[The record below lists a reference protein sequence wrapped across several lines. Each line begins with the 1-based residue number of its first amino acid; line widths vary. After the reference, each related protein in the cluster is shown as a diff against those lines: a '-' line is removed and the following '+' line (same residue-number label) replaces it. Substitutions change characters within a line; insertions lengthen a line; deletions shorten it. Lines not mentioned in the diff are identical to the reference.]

1 MTKARDTDAFAAG
14 RCYGL
19 PHLWKLVKASAM
31 MDWFRKFLGAP
42 PVDAAAVAPA
52 PGLVP
57 GSAPV
62 PAPVSAPAAAAAF
75 DLDDPRLPAPARASA
90 KAIMAAIE
98 AVLDNSQHS
107 EFDRILLGELVQ
119 MRTEHLPKLLRSYV
133 DVPPQHRKEI
143 FKNTGRSASFL
154 LDDALRKMA
163 GRVDKL
169 SRDLAQHDLEAFAN
183 NAEFVS
189 RRYGAIDDPF
199 A

>member
-1 MTKARDTDAFAAG
+1 MRNPRRGDAIAPARW
-14 RCYGL
+14 YGL
-19 PHLWKLVKASAM
+19 PHLLKLVKAGAM
-31 MDWFRKFLGAP
+31 MDWFRKFLGTGGAAAAPAGPAP
-42 PVDAAAVAPA
+42 PVPPGAPPPVTA
-52 PGLVP
+52 P
-57 GSAPV
+57 
-62 PAPVSAPAAAAAF
+62 AF
-75 DLDDPRLPAPARASA
+75 DLDDPRLPGPARASA

-98 AVLDNSQHS
+98 AVLDSNHHS
-107 EFDRILLGELVQ
+107 EFDRIVVGELVQ

-154 LDDALRKMA
+154 LDDALRKMS

-169 SRDLAQHDLEAFAN
+169 SRDLAQNDLDAFAN

>member
-1 MTKARDTDAFAAG
+1 
-14 RCYGL
+14 
-19 PHLWKLVKASAM
+19 
-31 MDWFRKFLGAP
+31 
-42 PVDAAAVAPA
+42 
-52 PGLVP
+52 
-57 GSAPV
+57 
-62 PAPVSAPAAAAAF
+62 
-75 DLDDPRLPAPARASA
+75 
-90 KAIMAAIE
+90 MAAIE
-98 AVLDNSQHS
+98 AVLGNSQHS
-107 EFDRILLGELVQ
+107 EFDRIVVGELVQ

-163 GRVDKL
+163 DRVDKL

>member
-1 MTKARDTDAFAAG
+1 MARVRDTDAFAAG
-14 RCYGL
+14 RWYGL

-42 PVDAAAVAPA
+42 PAEASAVLP
-52 PGLVP
+52 VP

-62 PAPVSAPAAAAAF
+62 PAPGSVPAAAF

-98 AVLDNSQHS
+98 AVLNNSHNS
-107 EFDRILLGELVQ
+107 EFDRIVLGELVQ
-119 MRTEHLPKLLRSYV
+119 MRAEHLPKLLRSYV

-169 SRDLAQHDLEAFAN
+169 SRDLAQNDLDAFAN

>member
-1 MTKARDTDAFAAG
+1 MPKPRRRDANAQVQW
-14 RCYGL
+14 YGL
-19 PHLWKLVKASAM
+19 PLLLKLVKASAM
-31 MDWFRKFLGAP
+31 MDWIRKFLGAS
-42 PVDAAAVAPA
+42 AAAAAP
-52 PGLVP
+52 P
-57 GSAPV
+57 
-62 PAPVSAPAAAAAF
+62 PAGPPPAAVPAAAAPVF
-75 DLDDPRLPAPARASA
+75 DLDDPRLPGPARASA

-98 AVLDNSQHS
+98 AVLDSNHHS
-107 EFDRILLGELVQ
+107 EFDRIVVGELVQ

-154 LDDALRKMA
+154 LDDALRKMS

-169 SRDLAQHDLEAFAN
+169 SRDLAQNDLDAFAN

>member
-1 MTKARDTDAFAAG
+1 MTSARDTDAFAAG
-14 RCYGL
+14 RWYGL
-19 PHLWKLVKASAM
+19 PHLWKLVRASAL
-31 MDWFRKFLGAP
+31 MDWFRKFLVAP
-42 PVDAAAVAPA
+42 PVDAAAVLP
-52 PGLVP
+52 VP
-57 GSAPV
+57 GSAPGSA
-62 PAPVSAPAAAAAF
+62 PAPAPAAAAAF

-90 KAIMAAIE
+90 KAITAAIE
-98 AVLDNSQHS
+98 AVLNNSHNS
-107 EFDRILLGELVQ
+107 EFDRIVLGELVQ
-119 MRTEHLPKLLRSYV
+119 MRAEHLPKLLRSYV

-169 SRDLAQHDLEAFAN
+169 SRDLAQNDLDAFAN